1 MCCYQL
7 EQTHDL
13 LAMAHGL
20 EIMVFKAVLT
30 KLEAPTVKQPQETR
44 VVLTSPI
51 CETENVGIW
60 SQLKSLKTCTIKI
73 EKGGGSF
80 KRKSLADTS
89 GQRVKLNAPSI
100 DKNSEISQLLNVL
113 CTAE

>member
-1 MCCYQL
+1 M
-7 EQTHDL
+7 
-13 LAMAHGL
+13 
-20 EIMVFKAVLT
+20 IMVFKAVLT

-73 EKGGGSF
+73 EKKEGGGIL
-80 KRKSLADTS
+80 KENHLLIHHGKE
-89 GQRVKLNAPSI
+89 LN
-100 DKNSEISQLLNVL
+100 
-113 CTAE
+113 